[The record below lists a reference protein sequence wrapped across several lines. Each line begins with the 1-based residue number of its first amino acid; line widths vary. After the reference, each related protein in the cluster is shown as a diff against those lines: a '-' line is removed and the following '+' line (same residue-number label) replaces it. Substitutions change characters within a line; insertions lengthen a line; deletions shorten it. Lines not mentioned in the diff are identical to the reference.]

1 MYKSLV
7 ELCTEKTGGLG
18 EQRRGE
24 GATATA
30 RKLLFETQKT
40 VIKLRIVGIVW
51 NMCEPTSFPGF
62 SPTRPTERERKNTIY
77 RAGAAVVSTIT
88 SINWKRQY

>member
-1 MYKSLV
+1 MHRENGGV
-7 ELCTEKTGGLG
+7 GGTEAS
-18 EQRRGE
+18 
-24 GATATA
+24 GARATA

-40 VIKLRIVGIVW
+40 AIKLGIVW

-62 SPTRPTERERKNTIY
+62 SPTRPTERESKNTIY

>member
-18 EQRRGE
+18 EQRRG
-24 GATATA
+24 GARATA
-30 RKLLFETQKT
+30 RKLPFETQKT
-40 VIKLRIVGIVW
+40 VIKLGIVW

-62 SPTRPTERERKNTIY
+62 SPTRPTERESKNTIY

>member
-1 MYKSLV
+1 MHRKNGGV
-7 ELCTEKTGGLG
+7 GGTEAGGA
-18 EQRRGE
+18 R
-24 GATATA
+24 ATA

-40 VIKLRIVGIVW
+40 VIKLGIVW

-62 SPTRPTERERKNTIY
+62 SPTRPTERESKNTIY

>member
-1 MYKSLV
+1 MHR
-7 ELCTEKTGGLG
+7 ENGGG
-18 EQRRGE
+18 GCWGNSGGG

-40 VIKLRIVGIVW
+40 LIKLGIVGIVW

-62 SPTRPTERERKNTIY
+62 SPTRPTERESKNTVY

>member
-1 MYKSLV
+1 MHRENGGV
-7 ELCTEKTGGLG
+7 GGTEAGG
-18 EQRRGE
+18 
-24 GATATA
+24 GARATA
-30 RKLLFETQKT
+30 RKLLFET
-40 VIKLRIVGIVW
+40 VIKLGIVW

-62 SPTRPTERERKNTIY
+62 SPTRPTERESKNTIY

>member
-7 ELCTEKTGGLG
+7 ELCTEKTGGVG
-18 EQRRGE
+18 GTEAG

-40 VIKLRIVGIVW
+40 VIKLGIVGIVW

-62 SPTRPTERERKNTIY
+62 SPTRPTERESKNTIY

>member
-7 ELCTEKTGGLG
+7 ELCTEKTGGWG
-18 EQRRGE
+18 NRGGG
-24 GATATA
+24 GARATA
-30 RKLLFETQKT
+30 RKLPFETQKT
-40 VIKLRIVGIVW
+40 VIKLGIVW

-62 SPTRPTERERKNTIY
+62 SPTRPTERESKNTIY

>member
-1 MYKSLV
+1 MFKSLV
-7 ELCTEKTGGLG
+7 ELCTEKTGGVG
-18 EQRRGE
+18 GTVAGG

-40 VIKLRIVGIVW
+40 LIKLGIVGIVW

-62 SPTRPTERERKNTIY
+62 SPTRPTERESKNTIY
-77 RAGAAVVSTIT
+77 RYTERG
-88 SINWKRQY
+88 QL